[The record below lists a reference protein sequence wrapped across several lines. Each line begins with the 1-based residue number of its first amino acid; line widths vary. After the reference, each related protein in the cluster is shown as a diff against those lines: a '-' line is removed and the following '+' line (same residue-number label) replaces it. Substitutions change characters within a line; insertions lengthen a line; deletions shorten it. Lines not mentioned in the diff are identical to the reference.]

1 MREQQSD
8 IRDLVSGK
16 VMCMVGTNES
26 LIGGA
31 TGWHVVLQ
39 EVNDCRHRR
48 WRGNVWS
55 ETFS

>member
-16 VMCMVGTNES
+16 VMCMVGTS

-39 EVNDCRHRR
+39 EVNDCRQRM
-48 WRGNVWS
+48 
-55 ETFS
+55 